1 MKPNFRIIYAIV
13 CLVAAMGAASLRAQA
28 ADGPVMLTV
37 AGAIAHANRGPV
49 DSFDDGFFN
58 SGQIAFDKAAAF
70 DIADLQAL
78 GLKRLEVRYPDWPKG
93 FVFEGPL
100 LGDVLAKAGATGK
113 VVRVQALD
121 GYAVEI
127 PMDDVRKY
135 PIVLAIKRDG
145 RFLGIGDRGPAWVV
159 FPRDDYPELKTQDDS
174 KWVWAVYYIHVE

>member
-1 MKPNFRIIYAIV
+1 MRPNIRIISAIV
-13 CLVAAMGAASLRAQA
+13 CLVATMGVAPMRAQA
-28 ADGPVMLTV
+28 VDGPVMLTV
-37 AGAIAHANRGPV
+37 AGAVTHANRGSV
-49 DSFDDGFFN
+49 DPFDDGFFN
-58 SGQIAFDKAAAF
+58 SGQILFDRAATF
-70 DIADLQAL
+70 DTADLQAL
-78 GLKRLEVRYPDWPKG
+78 GLRRLEVRYPDWPKG

-159 FPRDDYPELKTQDDS
+159 FPRDDYPELKAQDDS

>member
-1 MKPNFRIIYAIV
+1 MKSNFRIFLAVI
-13 CLVAAMGAASLRAQA
+13 CLVAAMGTAPKRAQA
-28 ADGPVMLTV
+28 ADGPVVLTV
-37 AGAIAHANRGPV
+37 AGAIANANRGPV
-49 DSFDDGFFN
+49 DPFDDGFFN

-70 DIADLQAL
+70 DIVDLQAL
-78 GLKRLEVRYPDWPKG
+78 GVKRLEVRYPDWPKG

-121 GYAVEI
+121 GYAAEI
-127 PMDDVRKY
+127 PMEDIRKY
-135 PIVLAIKRDG
+135 PVVLAIKRDG

-159 FPRDDYPELKTQDDS
+159 FPRDDYPEFKAQDDS